1 MKYQQSKN
9 RRLSPNILQHP
20 IDKINMTMKKLSFLL
35 GFLFLTTL
43 GMAQSY
49 FTAGGIRI
57 GDGIGISLQQRVA
70 KKVTVEGILKNNNAR
85 DEFSVTGL
93 IERHISLIS
102 RRLNFYTGIGLH
114 KGFVHN
120 DELETKG
127 PFGITAVGGLEFT
140 IGKLNL
146 SYDFKPALNLSGGTK
161 VFYPD
166 TALSLRYVI
175 VGNKVLKN
183 MKKNKKKKQRQKARD
198 KRKKNG
204 GGIFN

>member
-1 MKYQQSKN
+1 
-9 RRLSPNILQHP
+9 
-20 IDKINMTMKKLSFLL
+20 MKKLSFLL
-35 GFLFLTTL
+35 GFMFIATL

-49 FTAGGIRI
+49 FTSAGLRI
-57 GDGIGISLQQRVA
+57 GDGIGISLQQRIA

-85 DEFSVTGL
+85 GEFSVTGL
-93 IERHISLIS
+93 VERHIPLIS

-114 KGFVHN
+114 KGFVH
-120 DELETKG
+120 DSEIETKG
-127 PFGITAVGGLEFT
+127 PFGVTGVAGLEFT

-146 SYDFKPALNLSGGTK
+146 SYDFKPALNLAGGTQ

-175 VGNKVLKN
+175 VGNKVFKEMN
-183 MKKNKKKKQRQKARD
+183 KNKKKKQRQKARD

-204 GGIFN
+204 GGIFGGIFN